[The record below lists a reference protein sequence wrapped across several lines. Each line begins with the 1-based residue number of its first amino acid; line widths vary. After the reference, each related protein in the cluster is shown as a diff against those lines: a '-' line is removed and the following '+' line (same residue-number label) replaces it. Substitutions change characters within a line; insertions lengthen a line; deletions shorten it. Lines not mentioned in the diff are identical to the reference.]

1 MTETYTSP
9 VALLLLALE
18 SLLTDETTLK
28 PRFGLRCIE
37 IGIADVRPPAFPAA
51 TLVAGI
57 TEQQENQEA
66 AMSMAVVLTSRAVKS
81 RTGVLG
87 LADLAYTIKT
97 EILEHSTELADGW
110 DVSAE
115 LDIDPQLVGRAGAD
129 NDKGGKDLIYVAV
142 INLTA
147 RRLE

>member
-9 VALLLLALE
+9 VALLLLAIE
-18 SLLTDETTLK
+18 SLLMDETTLK
-28 PRFGLRCIE
+28 PRFGLHCIE
-37 IGIADVRPPAFPAA
+37 IGMADVRPPAFPAA
-51 TLVAGI
+51 ILVPGVTQE
-57 TEQQENQEA
+57 TETQEA
-66 AMSMAVVLTSRAVKS
+66 THSLAVALVSRAVKS

-97 EILEHSTELADGW
+97 EILDHSTELADGW

-115 LDIDPQLVGRAGAD
+115 LDIDPQLIGRAGAD